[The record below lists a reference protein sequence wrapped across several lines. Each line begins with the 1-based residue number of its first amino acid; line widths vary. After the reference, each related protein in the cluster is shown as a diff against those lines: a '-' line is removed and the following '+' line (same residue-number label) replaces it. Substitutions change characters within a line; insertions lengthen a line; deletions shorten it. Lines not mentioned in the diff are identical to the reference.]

1 MSGDRRGR
9 ATPLLFTFVVA
20 SVTLLPLAVSA
31 QESSQETSGQS
42 SSASG
47 GGLAPLTVG
56 GGAADTTLGPISV
69 TGAPLPGSPLSQAA
83 DVDVVESD
91 AIEAKGATNLGEA
104 LSDLAGVNNI
114 ATGNA
119 VGKPVIR
126 GLSGERIRILSNGVG
141 LDHQQYGVRH
151 MPTYDS
157 FLLGRAEVVRGA
169 SSVLYGSSALGGA
182 INLLPPEI
190 AWDTPIEGETL
201 TRYSTNNDQWDT
213 GVKASGGNGTL
224 GYSFG
229 IVRRS
234 AGDIE
239 TPDESTFFPPP
250 PAAQFQDAPAYTGKL
265 GFTDYEQVNG
275 DFALGYR
282 DDAGGEWIAR
292 YSRYSDEHN
301 FLLPPPAG
309 NLPPS
314 AGQEGVGQFIDNQQV
329 EISGEKQAGNI
340 TWKPKL
346 VWQNNRRRPNAAG
359 TPRVAGYDGEIDVEF
374 DQYTA
379 RLEGQHGPVLGLD
392 GGTAGIEYVTKDQVS
407 RGATQLSPGGTVDN
421 VAVFAFEE
429 KEFGDLLLQVGV
441 RYDHREVEGEAS
453 KTANP
458 SQSVIDADSQS
469 YDVVTGSLGGIYS
482 LTDQLS
488 LAANVGR
495 GFRAPTLFELYAAGQ
510 HGGVAAF
517 QQGNTDLDEETSL
530 NTDLSLR
537 WASDTLRAKAT
548 VYRNAIDDYI
558 FLRDSGQAMGG
569 LPILAYDQADAVLTG
584 AELSIEKDIN
594 DWLTLNAAAETVDG
608 ERRDNDDEL
617 PLLPADNVRLGAVFS
632 PASDRWL
639 RDPRGSV
646 TVRYYAS
653 KDAAPGEPFSQF
665 DNAPFGTASTDDYF
679 LVDLGAG
686 FSPQIGG
693 QTVHLD
699 LAVHNVLDKDY
710 RGFLD
715 TYKGYALSPGRDIRL
730 TARVP
735 FGG

>member
-1 MSGDRRGR
+1 MTRPKRGQ
-9 ATPLLFTFVVA
+9 AFACVLLLN
-20 SVTLLPLAVSA
+20 VTVLHSA
-31 QESSQETSGQS
+31 WAQS
-42 SSASG
+42 DTEGVDSLDMSSAN
-47 GGLAPLTVG
+47 
-56 GGAADTTLGPISV
+56 ADADQTLGPISV
-69 TGAPLPGSPLSQAA
+69 TGVPLPGSPLSQAA

-104 LSDLAGVNNI
+104 LDDLAGVDSI
-114 ATGNA
+114 GTGNS

-126 GLSGERIRILSNGVG
+126 GLSGERIKILSNGVG
-141 LDHQQYGVRH
+141 VDHQQYGVRH
-151 MPTYDS
+151 MPTTDT

-190 AWDTPIEGETL
+190 AWDTPVEGETL

-213 GVKASGGNGTL
+213 GVKATGGNGTL

-229 IVRRS
+229 IIRRS

-239 TPDESTFFPPP
+239 TPDEPTYFPPP
-250 PAAQFQDAPAYTGKL
+250 PSADLQGEPAYTGKL
-265 GFTDYEQVNG
+265 GYTDFDQVNG

-282 DDAGGEWIAR
+282 DDDGGEWTAR
-292 YSRYSDEHN
+292 YSRFNDEHN

-309 NLPPS
+309 NLPPA
-314 AGQEGVGQFIDNQQV
+314 AGEEGVGQYIDNEQI
-329 EISGEKQAGNI
+329 ELAAEKEAGGI

-346 VWQNNRRRPNAAG
+346 VWQNNRRRSNAAG
-359 TPRVAGYDGEIDVEF
+359 TPRVAGFDNALDIEF

-379 RLEGQHGPVLGLD
+379 RLEGQHGPVMGLD
-392 GGTAGIEYVTKDQVS
+392 GGTVGVEYTTKDQVS
-407 RGATQLSPGGTVDN
+407 RGTTQLSPGGDVDN
-421 VAVFAFEE
+421 LAVFAFEE
-429 KEFGDLLLQVGV
+429 KGFGDLLLQAGL
-441 RYDHREVEGEAS
+441 RYDHHEIEGDAS

-458 SQSVIDADSQS
+458 SQSVIDAEKQS

-482 LTDQLS
+482 LTDRLS
-488 LAANVGR
+488 VAANVGR
-495 GFRAPTLFELYAAGQ
+495 GFRAPTLFELYASGV

-517 QQGNTDLDEETSL
+517 QQGDPNLEEETSL

-548 VYRNAIDDYI
+548 VYRNAIDNYV
-558 FLRDSGQAMGG
+558 FLRDTGDTFNG
-569 LPILAYDQADAVLTG
+569 LPVFANDQTDAELIG
-584 AELSIEKDIN
+584 AELSIEKDVN
-594 DWLTLNAAAETVDG
+594 DWMTLSAAASTVDG
-608 ERRDNDDEL
+608 ERRDNGDEL
-617 PLLPADNVRLGAVFS
+617 PLLPADNVRLGAEFT
-632 PASDRWL
+632 PASDGWL

-646 TVRYYAS
+646 TLRYYAS
-653 KDAAPGEPFSQF
+653 KDAALGEPFAQF
-665 DNAPFGTASTDDYF
+665 DDAPFGSASTDDYF
-679 LVDLGAG
+679 LIDLGAG
-686 FSPQIGG
+686 FSPRIAG

-699 LAVHNVLDKDY
+699 LAVNNLLDEDY

-715 TYKGYALSPGRDIRL
+715 TYKGYALSPGRDVRL

>member
-1 MSGDRRGR
+1 MSHRGLRGR
-9 ATPLLFTFVVA
+9 NVFFLRLN
-20 SVTLLPLAVSA
+20 VTLLLYISSMQGAVAQGSDTASLSLESTGSA
-31 QESSQETSGQS
+31 
-42 SSASG
+42 
-47 GGLAPLTVG
+47 
-56 GGAADTTLGPISV
+56 DTLGPISV

-91 AIEAKGATNLGEA
+91 DIEAKGATNLGES
-104 LSDLAGVNNI
+104 LSDLAGVDSI
-114 ATGNA
+114 STGNS

-126 GLSGERIRILSNGVG
+126 GLSGERIKILSDGVG
-141 LDHQQYGVRH
+141 VDHQQYGVRH
-151 MPTYDS
+151 MPTTDT
-157 FLLGRAEVVRGA
+157 FLLDRVEVVRGA

-213 GVKASGGNGTL
+213 GVKATGGNGRF
-224 GYSFG
+224 GYAAG
-229 IVRRS
+229 IIRRS
-234 AGDIE
+234 AGDMK
-239 TPDESTFFPPP
+239 TPDEPTYFPPP
-250 PAAQFQDAPAYTGKL
+250 PTAQFQDAPAYTGNL
-265 GFTDYEQVNG
+265 GYTDFDQVNG

-282 DDAGGEWIAR
+282 DDAGGEWTAR
-292 YSRYSDEHN
+292 YSRFNDEHN

-309 NLPPS
+309 NLPPA
-314 AGQEGVGQFIDNQQV
+314 AGEEGVGQYIDNQQL
-329 EISGEKQAGNI
+329 ELAAEKRAAGI

-346 VWQNNRRRPNAAG
+346 VWQNNRRRSNAAG
-359 TPRVAGYDGEIDVEF
+359 TPRVAGFDNAIDIEF

-392 GGTAGIEYVTKDQVS
+392 GGTVGIEYKTKDQVS
-407 RGATQLSPGGTVDN
+407 RGTTQLSPGGTVDN
-421 VAVFAFEE
+421 AAIFAFEE
-429 KEFGDLLLQVGV
+429 KDFGDLLLQAGL
-441 RYDHREVEGEAS
+441 RYDHHEVEGEAS

-458 SQSVIDADSQS
+458 SQSVIDADQQS

-482 LTDQLS
+482 LTDRLS
-488 LAANVGR
+488 VAANVGR
-495 GFRAPTLFELYAAGQ
+495 GFRAPSLFELYVAGQ

-517 QQGNTDLDEETSL
+517 QQGNVDLDEETSL

-558 FLRDSGQAMGG
+558 FLRDTGTTMNG
-569 LPILAYDQADAVLTG
+569 LPVLAYDQDDAVLTG
-584 AELSIEKDIN
+584 AELSIEKDVG
-594 DWLTLNAAAETVDG
+594 DWMTLTAAAETVHG

-617 PLLPADNVRLGAVFS
+617 PLMPADNVRLGAAFT
-632 PASDRWL
+632 PASEGWL
-639 RDPRGSV
+639 RDPRASV
-646 TVRYYAS
+646 ALRYYAS
-653 KDAAPGEPFSQF
+653 KDAAPGEPFAQF
-665 DNAPFGTASTDDYF
+665 DDAPFGSASTDDYF
-679 LVDLGAG
+679 LLDLGAG
-686 FSPQIGG
+686 FSPEVAG

-699 LAVHNVLDKDY
+699 LAVNNLLDEDY

-730 TARVP
+730 TARIP

>member
-1 MSGDRRGR
+1 MPGYSGART
-9 ATPLLFTFVVA
+9 APFFAVVVIINA
-20 SVTLLPLAVSA
+20 TLLPSISTA
-31 QESSQETSGQS
+31 ESQFDDKN
-42 SSASG
+42 AS
-47 GGLAPLTVG
+47 LAPLTVG
-56 GGAADTTLGPISV
+56 GSDTETTLGPISV

-104 LSDLAGVNNI
+104 LSDLAGVNSI
-114 ATGNA
+114 GTGNS

-190 AWDTPIEGETL
+190 AWDIPIEGETL

-229 IVRRS
+229 IIRRS

-239 TPDESTFFPPP
+239 TPDELTYFPPP

-265 GFTDYEQVNG
+265 GFTDYDQVNG

-282 DDAGGEWIAR
+282 DDAGGEWTAR
-292 YSRYSDEHN
+292 YSRFDDEHN

-309 NLPPS
+309 NLPPA
-314 AGQEGVGQFIDNQQV
+314 AGQEGVGQYIDNQQL
-329 EISGEKQAGNI
+329 ELAAEKLAGGI

-346 VWQNNRRRPNAAG
+346 LWQNNRRRSNAAG
-359 TPRVAGYDGEIDVEF
+359 TPRVAGFDNAIDIEF

-392 GGTAGIEYVTKDQVS
+392 GGTVGIEYVTKDQVS
-407 RGATQLSPGGTVDN
+407 RGTTQLSPGGTVDN
-421 VAVFAFEE
+421 AALFAFEE
-429 KEFGDLLLQVGV
+429 KQLGDLLLQAGL

-482 LTDQLS
+482 LTDRLS
-488 LAANVGR
+488 VAANVGR
-495 GFRAPTLFELYAAGQ
+495 GFRAPSLFELYVAGQ

-517 QQGNTDLDEETSL
+517 QQGNADLDEETSL

-558 FLRDSGQAMGG
+558 FLRDTGQAIAGV
-569 LPILAYDQADAVLTG
+569 PVLAYDQADAVLTG
-584 AELSIEKDIN
+584 AELSVEADVN
-594 DWLTLNAAAETVDG
+594 EWMTLTAAAETVNG
-608 ERRDNDDEL
+608 ERRDNNDEL
-617 PLLPADNVRLGAVFS
+617 PLLPADNVRLGAQFS
-632 PASDRWL
+632 PASEGWL

-646 TVRYYAS
+646 TLRYYAS
-653 KDAAPGEPFSQF
+653 TDAAPGEPFSQF
-665 DNAPFGTASTDDYF
+665 DNAPFGAASTEDYF

-686 FSPQIGG
+686 FSPQLGG
-693 QTVHLD
+693 RIVHLD
-699 LAVHNVLDKDY
+699 LAVHNLLDKNY

>member
-1 MSGDRRGR
+1 MMRIRRGS
-9 ATPLLFTFVVA
+9 AFACALFINVMILHN
-20 SVTLLPLAVSA
+20 SWA
-31 QESSQETSGQS
+31 QSGAGPVKS
-42 SSASG
+42 LDMASG
-47 GGLAPLTVG
+47 SGN
-56 GGAADTTLGPISV
+56 ADQALGPISV
-69 TGAPLPGSPLSQAA
+69 TGVPLPGSPLSQAA
-83 DVDVVESD
+83 DVDVVESE

-104 LSDLAGVNNI
+104 LSDLAGVDSI
-114 ATGNA
+114 GTGNS

-126 GLSGERIRILSNGVG
+126 GLSGERIKILSDGVG
-141 LDHQQYGVRH
+141 VDHQQYGVRH
-151 MPTYDS
+151 MPTTDT

-182 INLLPPEI
+182 INLLPPDI
-190 AWDTPIEGETL
+190 VWDKRIEGETL

-213 GVKASGGNGTL
+213 GIKATGGNGRF
-224 GYSFG
+224 GYSAG
-229 IVRRS
+229 IIRRS

-239 TPDESTFFPPP
+239 TPDESTYFPPAP
-250 PAAQFQDAPAYTGKL
+250 SADLQDAPAYTGKL
-265 GFTDYEQVNG
+265 GNTDFDQVNG

-282 DDAGGEWIAR
+282 DDGGGEWTAR
-292 YSRYSDEHN
+292 YSRYNDEHN

-314 AGQEGVGQFIDNQQV
+314 AGEEGVGQYIDNEQI
-329 EISGEKQAGNI
+329 ELAGEKEAGGI

-346 VWQNNRRRPNAAG
+346 VWQNNRRRSNAAG
-359 TPRVAGYDGEIDVEF
+359 TPRVAGFDNALDIEF

-392 GGTAGIEYVTKDQVS
+392 GGTVGIEYVTKDQVS
-407 RGATQLSPGGTVDN
+407 RGTTQLSPGGDVDN
-421 VAVFAFEE
+421 LAVFVFEE
-429 KEFGDLLLQVGV
+429 KGFGDLLLQAGL
-441 RYDHREVEGEAS
+441 RYDHHEIEGDAS

-458 SQSVIDADSQS
+458 SQSVIDAEKQS

-482 LTDQLS
+482 LTDRLS
-488 LAANVGR
+488 VAANVGR
-495 GFRAPTLFELYAAGQ
+495 GFRAPTLFELYASGV

-517 QQGNTDLDEETSL
+517 QQGDPNLEEETSL

-548 VYRNAIDDYI
+548 VYRNAIDNYV
-558 FLRDSGQAMGG
+558 FLRDTGDTFNG
-569 LPILAYDQADAVLTG
+569 LPVFANDQTDAELIG
-584 AELSIEKDIN
+584 AELSIEKDVN
-594 DWLTLNAAAETVDG
+594 DWMTLSAAASTVDG
-608 ERRDNDDEL
+608 ERRDNGDEL
-617 PLLPADNVRLGAVFS
+617 PLLPADNVRLGAEFT
-632 PASDRWL
+632 PASDGWL

-646 TVRYYAS
+646 TLRYYAS
-653 KDAAPGEPFSQF
+653 KDAAPGEPFAQF
-665 DNAPFGTASTDDYF
+665 DDAPFGSASTDDYF
-679 LVDLGAG
+679 LIDLGAG
-686 FSPQIGG
+686 FSPRIAG

-699 LAVHNVLDKDY
+699 LAVNNLLDEDY

>member
-1 MSGDRRGR
+1 M
-9 ATPLLFTFVVA
+9 
-20 SVTLLPLAVSA
+20 
-31 QESSQETSGQS
+31 
-42 SSASG
+42 ASG
-47 GGLAPLTVG
+47 SGN
-56 GGAADTTLGPISV
+56 ADQALGPISV
-69 TGAPLPGSPLSQAA
+69 TGVPLPGSPLSQAA
-83 DVDVVESD
+83 DVDVVESE

-104 LSDLAGVNNI
+104 LSDLAGVDSI
-114 ATGNA
+114 GTGNS

-126 GLSGERIRILSNGVG
+126 GLSGERIKILSDGVG
-141 LDHQQYGVRH
+141 VDHQQYGVRH
-151 MPTYDS
+151 MPTTDT

-182 INLLPPEI
+182 INLLPPDI
-190 AWDTPIEGETL
+190 VWDKRIEGETL

-213 GVKASGGNGTL
+213 GIKATGGNGRF
-224 GYSFG
+224 GYSAG
-229 IVRRS
+229 IIRRS

-239 TPDESTFFPPP
+239 TPDESTYFPPAP
-250 PAAQFQDAPAYTGKL
+250 SADLQDAPAYTGKL
-265 GFTDYEQVNG
+265 GNTDFDQVNG

-282 DDAGGEWIAR
+282 DDGGGEWTAR
-292 YSRYSDEHN
+292 YSRYNDEHN

-314 AGQEGVGQFIDNQQV
+314 AGEEGVGQYIDNEQI
-329 EISGEKQAGNI
+329 ELAGEKEAGGI

-346 VWQNNRRRPNAAG
+346 VWQNNRRRSNAAG
-359 TPRVAGYDGEIDVEF
+359 TPRVAGFDNALDIEF

-392 GGTAGIEYVTKDQVS
+392 GGTVGIEYVTKDQVS
-407 RGATQLSPGGTVDN
+407 RGTTQLSPGGDVDN
-421 VAVFAFEE
+421 LAVFVFEE
-429 KEFGDLLLQVGV
+429 KGFGDLLLQAGL
-441 RYDHREVEGEAS
+441 RYDHHEIEGDAS

-458 SQSVIDADSQS
+458 SQSVIDAEKQS

-482 LTDQLS
+482 LTDRLS
-488 LAANVGR
+488 VAANVGR
-495 GFRAPTLFELYAAGQ
+495 GFRAPTLFELYASGV

-517 QQGNTDLDEETSL
+517 QQGDPNLEEETSL

-548 VYRNAIDDYI
+548 VYRNAIDNYV
-558 FLRDSGQAMGG
+558 FLRDTGDTFNG
-569 LPILAYDQADAVLTG
+569 LPVFANDQTDAELIG
-584 AELSIEKDIN
+584 AELSIEKDVN
-594 DWLTLNAAAETVDG
+594 DWMTLSAAASTVDG
-608 ERRDNDDEL
+608 ERRDNGDEL
-617 PLLPADNVRLGAVFS
+617 PLLPADNVRLGAEFT
-632 PASDRWL
+632 PASDGWL

-646 TVRYYAS
+646 TLRYYAS
-653 KDAAPGEPFSQF
+653 KDAAPGEPFAQF
-665 DNAPFGTASTDDYF
+665 DDAPFGSASTDDYF
-679 LVDLGAG
+679 LIDLGAG
-686 FSPQIGG
+686 FSPRIAG

-699 LAVHNVLDKDY
+699 LAVNNLLDEDY

>member
-1 MSGDRRGR
+1 MILHNSWAQSGAGPVKSLDM
-9 ATPLLFTFVVA
+9 
-20 SVTLLPLAVSA
+20 
-31 QESSQETSGQS
+31 
-42 SSASG
+42 ASG
-47 GGLAPLTVG
+47 SGN
-56 GGAADTTLGPISV
+56 ADQALGPISV
-69 TGAPLPGSPLSQAA
+69 TGVPLPGSPLSQAA
-83 DVDVVESD
+83 DVDVVESE

-104 LSDLAGVNNI
+104 LSDLAGVDSI
-114 ATGNA
+114 GTGNS

-126 GLSGERIRILSNGVG
+126 GLSGERIKILSDGVG
-141 LDHQQYGVRH
+141 VDHQQYGVRH
-151 MPTYDS
+151 MPTTDT

-182 INLLPPEI
+182 INLLPPDI
-190 AWDTPIEGETL
+190 VWDKRIEGETL

-213 GVKASGGNGTL
+213 GIKATGGNGRF
-224 GYSFG
+224 GYSAG
-229 IVRRS
+229 IIRRS

-239 TPDESTFFPPP
+239 TPDESTYFPPAP
-250 PAAQFQDAPAYTGKL
+250 SADLQDAPAYTGKL
-265 GFTDYEQVNG
+265 GNTDFDQVNG

-282 DDAGGEWIAR
+282 DDGGGEWTAR
-292 YSRYSDEHN
+292 YSRYNDEHN

-314 AGQEGVGQFIDNQQV
+314 AGEEGVGQYIDNEQI
-329 EISGEKQAGNI
+329 ELAGEKEAGGI

-346 VWQNNRRRPNAAG
+346 VWQNNRRRSNAAG
-359 TPRVAGYDGEIDVEF
+359 TPRVAGFDNALDIEF

-392 GGTAGIEYVTKDQVS
+392 GGTVGIEYVTKDQVS
-407 RGATQLSPGGTVDN
+407 RGTTQLSPGGDVDN
-421 VAVFAFEE
+421 LAVFVFEE
-429 KEFGDLLLQVGV
+429 KGFGDLLLQAGL
-441 RYDHREVEGEAS
+441 RYDHHEIEGDAS

-458 SQSVIDADSQS
+458 SQSVIDAEKQS

-482 LTDQLS
+482 LTDRLS
-488 LAANVGR
+488 VAANVGR
-495 GFRAPTLFELYAAGQ
+495 GFRAPTLFELYASGV

-517 QQGNTDLDEETSL
+517 QQGDPNLEEETSL

-548 VYRNAIDDYI
+548 VYRNAIDNYV
-558 FLRDSGQAMGG
+558 FLRDTGDTFNG
-569 LPILAYDQADAVLTG
+569 LPVFANDQTDAELIG
-584 AELSIEKDIN
+584 AELSIEKDVN
-594 DWLTLNAAAETVDG
+594 DWMTLSAAASTVDG
-608 ERRDNDDEL
+608 ERRDNGDEL
-617 PLLPADNVRLGAVFS
+617 PLLPADNVRLGAEFT
-632 PASDRWL
+632 PASDGWL

-646 TVRYYAS
+646 TLRYYAS
-653 KDAAPGEPFSQF
+653 KDAAPGEPFAQF
-665 DNAPFGTASTDDYF
+665 DDAPFGSASTDDYF
-679 LVDLGAG
+679 LIDLGAG
-686 FSPQIGG
+686 FSPRIAG

-699 LAVHNVLDKDY
+699 LAVNNLLDEDY

>member
-1 MSGDRRGR
+1 MTHAVVLRRALILFASINVTLFHCFSWAQSDTARASGDN
-9 ATPLLFTFVVA
+9 
-20 SVTLLPLAVSA
+20 
-31 QESSQETSGQS
+31 
-42 SSASG
+42 SSARGDEASA
-47 GGLAPLTVG
+47 LS
-56 GGAADTTLGPISV
+56 LGPISV

-83 DVDVVESD
+83 DVDVIDSG

-104 LSDLAGVNNI
+104 LDGLAGVDSI
-114 ATGNA
+114 GTGNA

-126 GLSGERIRILSNGVG
+126 GLSGERIKILSNGVG
-141 LDHQQYGVRH
+141 LDHQQFGVRH
-151 MPTYDS
+151 TPTYDS
-157 FLLGRAEVVRGA
+157 FLIGRAEVVRGA

-190 AWDTPIEGETL
+190 AWETSIEGETL

-213 GVKASGGNGTL
+213 GVKATGGSGNF
-224 GYSFG
+224 GYAVG

-250 PAAQFQDAPAYTGKL
+250 PAARHQDAPAYTGKL
-265 GFTDYEQVNG
+265 GFTDFDQFNG

-292 YSRYSDEHN
+292 YSRFNDEHN
-301 FLLPPPAG
+301 FVLPPPAG

-314 AGQEGVGQFIDNQQV
+314 VGEEGIGQFIDNEQLALT
-329 EISGEKQAGNI
+329 GEKQAAGI

-346 VWQNNRRRPNAAG
+346 VWQNNRRRSNAAG
-359 TPRVAGYDGEIDVEF
+359 TPRVAGFDNAIDIEF

-379 RLEGQHGPVLGLD
+379 RLEGRHGPAPGLD
-392 GGTAGIEYVTKDQVS
+392 GGTIGVEYVTRDQVS
-407 RGATQLSPGGTVDN
+407 RGTTQLSPGGTVDN

-429 KEFGDLLLQVGV
+429 KQLGDLLLQAGL
-441 RYDHREVEGEAS
+441 RYDHHTVEGEGS
-453 KTANP
+453 KTASA
-458 SQSVIDADSQS
+458 SQSVIDAEQQS
-469 YDVVTGSLGGIYS
+469 YDVMTGSLGGVYS
-482 LTDQLS
+482 LTDNFS

-495 GFRAPTLFELYAAGQ
+495 GFRAPTLFELYVAGQ

-517 QQGNTDLDEETSL
+517 QQGNPDLDEETSL
-530 NTDLSLR
+530 NTDLALR
-537 WASDTLRAKAT
+537 WASDSVRAKMT

-558 FLRDSGQAMGG
+558 FLRDTGDAINGV
-569 LPILAYDQADAVLTG
+569 PVFAYDQADAVLTG
-584 AELSIEKDIN
+584 AEFSIDADVN
-594 DWLTLNAAAETVDG
+594 AWMTLTAAAETVDG

-617 PLLPADNVRLGAVFS
+617 PLLPADNVRLGAEFT
-632 PASDRWL
+632 PPDGGWL
-639 RDPRGSV
+639 REPRGSV
-646 TVRYYAS
+646 TLRYYAS

-665 DNAPFGTASTDDYF
+665 DNAPFGTASTGDYM

-686 FSPQIGG
+686 VSPRVAG

-699 LAVHNVLDKDY
+699 LAVHNLFDKDY

-715 TYKGYALSPGRDIRL
+715 TYKGYALSPGRDVRL

-735 FGG
+735 FGGG